1 MASSWGWDYGFNGPP
16 GPQGPVGPGGR
27 TGDEGP
33 TGPQGIEG
41 MAVNTGATGP
51 TGPFVGFNDMTPLSL
66 IYAQTPTALTGTSAV
81 FLASGDPSAYLI
93 AQGGVQ
99 VGTGTTLVGLLPTE
113 LDMLNNGDTWLTL
126 SNTYQS
132 VIAPLGLPITTPVG
146 LSVSAPSAAPNFV
159 VDTVRGFVGAS
170 TLLVKPPADTLALAV
185 VGATGT
191 VFMEVDT
198 ANAIVSLG
206 HNQLAT
212 GNDYSFLFSDGS
224 GGIPLMGGLGPAQG
238 TSATYTATITS
249 GGGTTQLLASMLTSP
264 ADRELL
270 LPSGVYT
277 TTAWLTAVSVNSV
290 YFSVQFVAVDLD
302 GTSNPVLIGKNNDP
316 PTEIT
321 EPTTPTPFTYVTSV
335 EEVYTL
341 PTTRLLRAD
350 LMVVIYAIPT
360 VVTLTTGDTTNS
372 DVQGETGGPILL
384 LGDLRLLDNAY
395 GTQVLIQTDI
405 FGITDNYNNQTS
417 ALVYIPNEG
426 GDGGGEVLV
435 DNARTVLQSEGP
447 PFLVCQDTTG
457 DPKVSI
463 DSEGVVSIE
472 GQNTTSISKL
482 AVYTPAGNP
491 AFGVS
496 TQTGSEGFYSYEYGS
511 NSLSTFSATG
521 FNLYPVGGGAPWLS
535 ADSNTQTVTLTTP
548 LLPINRVVVPIGTAL
563 TLVTTPLGSPQTWN
577 ETYYTLTTPVFL
589 GGTTCTVLS
598 AAFRRPET
606 YPVDTLITSYG
617 NDVNQVLN
625 LDYRGAVY
633 GTSGF
638 IPYKTYL
645 EVGNTYFNITVPTI
659 KANIL
664 NTDNSSGGVGTVLYT
679 LAEIDIYFLNY

>member
-16 GPQGPVGPGGR
+16 GPQGSVGPDGR

-33 TGPQGIEG
+33 TGPQGLEG
-41 MAVNTGATGP
+41 SAVNTGATGP
-51 TGPFVGFNDMTPLSL
+51 TGPFIGFNDMTPLSL

-113 LDMLNNGDTWLTL
+113 LDMVNNGDTWLTI
-126 SNTYQS
+126 SNSYQS
-132 VIAPLGLPITTPVG
+132 VIASFGLPIITPIG
-146 LSVSAPSAAPNFV
+146 LSISSPSATAPAFV
-159 VDTVRGFVGAS
+159 VNTEQGFVGAS
-170 TLLVKPPADTLALAV
+170 TLLVKPPADTVALAV

-206 HNQLAT
+206 HNQLIT

-238 TSATYTATITS
+238 TSATYSATIAS
-249 GGGTTQLLASMLTSP
+249 GGTTQLLASMLTSP

-277 TTAWLTAVSVNSV
+277 TTAWLTAVSANPV

-350 LMVVIYAIPT
+350 LIVVLTSLPT
-360 VVTLTTGDTTNS
+360 VLTLTTGDTTNS
-372 DVQGETGGPILL
+372 DVQGEAGGPILL
-384 LGDLRLLDNAY
+384 LGDLRLLDNSY
-395 GTQVLIQTDI
+395 VTQVLIQTDI
-405 FGITDNYNNQTS
+405 FGITDNYNNQMS
-417 ALVYIPNEG
+417 SLSYVPHI
-426 GDGGGEVLV
+426 GGGQGSVLV
-435 DNARTVLQSEGP
+435 NNATTLLQNSFAN
-447 PFLVCQDTTG
+447 FLVCQDPTG
-457 DPKVSI
+457 DPKVTI
-463 DSEGVVSIE
+463 DSEGVMSIE

-482 AVYTPAGNP
+482 AVYTPAGDP

-496 TQTGSEGFYSYEYGS
+496 TLTGSEGFYSYEYGS

-548 LLPINRVVVPIGTAL
+548 ILPIQRVVVPTGTAL

-577 ETYYTLTTPVFL
+577 ETYYALTDPVFL
-589 GGTTCTVLS
+589 GGTTATVLS
-598 AAFRRPET
+598 AAFRRFDT
-606 YPVDTLITSYG
+606 YPVDTMYTFYG

-625 LDYRGAVY
+625 FDYRGAVY

-645 EVGNTYFNITVPTI
+645 EVGNTYFNITVPSI

>member
-1 MASSWGWDYGFNGPP
+1 MASSWGWDYGINGPP
-16 GPQGPVGPGGR
+16 GPQGPIGPEGRAGGV
-27 TGDEGP
+27 GP

-41 MAVNTGATGP
+41 TAVNTGATGP
-51 TGPFVGFNDMTPLSL
+51 TGPFIGFNDMTPLSL

-81 FLASGDPSAYLI
+81 FLASSDPSAYLI

-113 LDMLNNGDTWLTL
+113 LDMVNNGDTWLTI
-126 SNTYQS
+126 SNSYQS
-132 VIAPLGLPITTPVG
+132 VIASFGLPILTPIG
-146 LSVSAPSAAPNFV
+146 LSITSTSAAGPTFV
-159 VDTVRGFVGAS
+159 VNTGQDYVGA
-170 TLLVKPPADTLALAV
+170 TALLVKPYADTLALAV

-206 HNQLAT
+206 HNQLAS

-238 TSATYTATITS
+238 TSATYSATIAS
-249 GGGTTQLLASMLTSP
+249 GGTTQLLASMLTSP

-277 TTAWLTAVSVNSV
+277 TTAWLTAVSANPV
-290 YFSVQFVAVDLD
+290 YFSVQFVSVDLD
-302 GTSNPVLIGKNNDP
+302 GTSNPILIGKNDIS

-335 EEVYTL
+335 YEVYTL

-350 LMVVIYAIPT
+350 LLLDVFSLPT

-372 DVQGETGGPILL
+372 DVQGEMGGPILL
-384 LGDLRLLDNAY
+384 LGNLKLLDNAFV
-395 GTQVLIQTDI
+395 TQALIQTDI

-417 ALVYIPNEG
+417 ALAYIPNAG
-426 GDGGGEVLV
+426 SGQGAVLV
-435 DNARTVLQSEGP
+435 DNATTILQSEGP
-447 PFLVCQDTTG
+447 LFLMCQDPTG

-463 DSEGVVSIE
+463 NSEGVVSIE

-548 LLPINRVVVPIGTAL
+548 IVPINRVVVPTGTAL
-563 TLVTTPLGSPQTWN
+563 TLGTDG
-577 ETYYTLTTPVFL
+577 YYTLTTPVFL
-589 GGTTCTVLS
+589 NGTTATVLS
-598 AAFRRPET
+598 AAFRRPYVST
-606 YPVDTLITSYG
+606 ARDPPDATVITSYG
-617 NDVNQVLN
+617 NDVIIFMN

-633 GTSGF
+633 PLSGF
-638 IPYKTYL
+638 IPYTTFSDYN
-645 EVGNTYFNITVPTI
+645 VGNTYFNVSVSSTTI
-659 KANIL
+659 NFL
-664 NTDNSSGGVGTVLYT
+664 NTDNASNGGVGTVLYT
-679 LAEIDIYFLNY
+679 LAEINIYFLNY